1 MNHLKKHV
9 SFDSTFPFLFP
20 KAEVGDICTTLS
32 KLCLMFDLQLICK
45 PFCQASYP
53 TLVYLCFADLLSSL
67 CELMTQIV
75 INTFF
80 CSKFSTLQKKNGHT
94 VFQSAQPSVTMSLS
108 NIKSTHSFVLK
119 QLHYDTK
126 KKDKNSF
133 KFPHAILTVL

>member
-80 CSKFSTLQKKNGHT
+80 CSKFSTLQKKMVIQYSKVHNH
-94 VFQSAQPSVTMSLS
+94 Q
-108 NIKSTHSFVLK
+108 
-119 QLHYDTK
+119 
-126 KKDKNSF
+126 
-133 KFPHAILTVL
+133 